1 METLCSTCM
10 LISTY
15 NFSLLFTVD
24 LLLDENG
31 TSYGTSAEAETK
43 EVGLIDQ

>member
-1 METLCSTCM
+1 M

-31 TSYGTSAEAETK
+31 ASYGISAEAETE
-43 EVGLIDQ
+43 EVGLIDR